1 MCGLNSVPTIN
12 QISFLCITLHSSAL
26 TYFQGSPSSSIRRNS
41 QMYNHKLFT
50 KKDEDFNIKF
60 LKDEALDGMLILET
74 FDRLKGQ
81 IKTVL
86 LLPLISEK
94 SN

>member
-1 MCGLNSVPTIN
+1 
-12 QISFLCITLHSSAL
+12 
-26 TYFQGSPSSSIRRNS
+26 
-41 QMYNHKLFT
+41 MYNHKLFT